1 MFNIKKTLTIAA
13 GVAGALAFGGAHASA
28 DTTDYVVQS
37 GDTLNKISA
46 KYNVSVDKIAAQN
59 NISNVNW
66 IVTGQHLSFAT
77 DDTTSTQTASTT
89 TAAADTSSTTQA
101 ASTTSSTDNTA
112 STSTQ
117 TASTTTAAADTSS
130 TTQAASTTSS
140 TDNTASTSTQTASTT
155 TAATSSTT
163 TSSSSSSETAV
174 LNALIARESS
184 GNVNATN
191 GQYYGLGQLSAQAR
205 SIYGGNTA
213 DYNDQL
219 NAMKAYI
226 AARYGT
232 AVNALAHSNSTGW
245 Y

>member
-117 TASTTTAAADTSS
+117 TASTTTAA
-130 TTQAASTTSS
+130 
-140 TDNTASTSTQTASTT
+140 
-155 TAATSSTT
+155 TSSTT
-163 TSSSSSSETAV
+163 TSSSSSSSSSETAA

-226 AARYGT
+226 AALYGT

>member
-112 STSTQ
+112 SI
-117 TASTTTAAADTSS
+117 
-130 TTQAASTTSS
+130 
-140 TDNTASTSTQTASTT
+140 STQTASTT

-163 TSSSSSSETAV
+163 TSSSSSSETAA
-174 LNALIARESS
+174 LSALIARESS

>member
-77 DDTTSTQTASTT
+77 DDTTSTQ
-89 TAAADTSSTTQA
+89 
-101 ASTTSSTDNTA
+101 
-112 STSTQ
+112 
-117 TASTTTAAADTSS
+117 
-130 TTQAASTTSS
+130 AASTTSS

-163 TSSSSSSETAV
+163 TSSSSSSETAA

-205 SIYGGNTA
+205 STYGGNTA

>member
-117 TASTTTAAADTSS
+117 TASTTTAA
-130 TTQAASTTSS
+130 
-140 TDNTASTSTQTASTT
+140 
-155 TAATSSTT
+155 TSSTT
-163 TSSSSSSETAV
+163 TSSSSSSSSSETAA

>member
-117 TASTTTAAADTSS
+117 TASTTTAA
-130 TTQAASTTSS
+130 
-140 TDNTASTSTQTASTT
+140 
-155 TAATSSTT
+155 TSSTT
-163 TSSSSSSETAV
+163 TSSSSSSETAA

-184 GNVNATN
+184 GNVNVTN

>member
-28 DTTDYVVQS
+28 DTTDYVVQL

-77 DDTTSTQTASTT
+77 DDTTSTQA
-89 TAAADTSSTTQA
+89 
-101 ASTTSSTDNTA
+101 
-112 STSTQ
+112 
-117 TASTTTAAADTSS
+117 ASTTTAAADTSS

-163 TSSSSSSETAV
+163 TSSSSSSETAA

-205 SIYGGNTA
+205 AIYGGNTA

>member
-117 TASTTTAAADTSS
+117 TASTTTAATS
-130 TTQAASTTSS
+130 
-140 TDNTASTSTQTASTT
+140 STT

-163 TSSSSSSETAV
+163 TSSSSSSETAA
-174 LNALIARESS
+174 LNALIARESG

>member
-77 DDTTSTQTASTT
+77 DDTTSTQAASTT

-117 TASTTTAAADTSS
+117 TASTTA
-130 TTQAASTTSS
+130 
-140 TDNTASTSTQTASTT
+140 
-155 TAATSSTT
+155 AATSSTT
-163 TSSSSSSETAV
+163 TSSSSSSETAA

-226 AARYGT
+226 AALYGT

>member
-28 DTTDYVVQS
+28 DTTTSTSDYVVQS

-46 KYNVSVDKIAAQN
+46 KYNVSVSTIAAQN

-66 IVTGQHLSFAT
+66 IVVGQHLSFAT
-77 DDTTSTQTASTT
+77 TGTSTTQASSATTDTTSTQASTST
-89 TAAADTSSTTQA
+89 TAAATDTTSTTA
-101 ASTTSSTDNTA
+101 ATTSTTSSTNSDALNT
-112 STSTQ
+112 
-117 TASTTTAAADTSS
+117 
-130 TTQAASTTSS
+130 
-140 TDNTASTSTQTASTT
+140 
-155 TAATSSTT
+155 
-163 TSSSSSSETAV
+163 
-174 LNALIARESS
+174 LIARESG

-205 SIYGGNTA
+205 AIYGGNSA

-232 AVNALAHSNSTGW
+232 AENALAHSNATGW

>member
-117 TASTTTAAADTSS
+117 TASTTTAA
-130 TTQAASTTSS
+130 
-140 TDNTASTSTQTASTT
+140 
-155 TAATSSTT
+155 TSSTT
-163 TSSSSSSETAV
+163 TSSSSSSETAA

-226 AARYGT
+226 ATRYGT
-232 AVNALAHSNSTGW
+232 AVNALAHSNSTGG

>member
-46 KYNVSVDKIAAQN
+46 KYNVSVGKIAAQN

-117 TASTTTAAADTSS
+117 TASTTTAA
-130 TTQAASTTSS
+130 
-140 TDNTASTSTQTASTT
+140 
-155 TAATSSTT
+155 TSSTT
-163 TSSSSSSETAV
+163 TSSSSSSETAA

>member
-77 DDTTSTQTASTT
+77 DNTTSTQTASTT

-117 TASTTTAAADTSS
+117 TASTTTAAT
-130 TTQAASTTSS
+130 
-140 TDNTASTSTQTASTT
+140 N
-155 TAATSSTT
+155 STT
-163 TSSSSSSETAV
+163 TSSSSSSETAA
-174 LNALIARESS
+174 LNALIARESG

-191 GQYYGLGQLSAQAR
+191 GQYYGLGQLSEQAR

>member
-77 DDTTSTQTASTT
+77 DDTTSTQAASTT

-117 TASTTTAAADTSS
+117 TASTTTAAA
-130 TTQAASTTSS
+130 
-140 TDNTASTSTQTASTT
+140 
-155 TAATSSTT
+155 SSTT
-163 TSSSSSSETAV
+163 TSSSETAA

-219 NAMKAYI
+219 NAIKAYI